1 MIYCDLFTEAAISY
15 KICVVVYEAR
25 VIAKAARSSRK
36 EAVMEAGHYR
46 RNFVEIERKG
56 GMGNGVA

>member
-1 MIYCDLFTEAAISY
+1 
-15 KICVVVYEAR
+15 VYEVK
-25 VIAKAARSSRK
+25 VIAKVARGSRK
-36 EAVMEAGHYR
+36 EAMVEAGHSR

>member
-1 MIYCDLFTEAAISY
+1 VIYCDLFTEAAASY
-15 KICVVVYEAR
+15 KICVVVYEAK
-25 VIAKAARSSRK
+25 VIAKVARGSRK
-36 EAVMEAGHYR
+36 EAMVEAGHSR